1 MEVFMVFYLQ
11 GLTIGLA
18 YVAPIGLQNLFVI
31 NSALT
36 QKRGRAYL
44 TALIVTFFDVTLM
57 LACFFGVGALMERF
71 RWLQLAILLVG
82 SVIVCWIGIG
92 LLRSKATLDTS
103 RANVDLPILKLAG
116 KACVV
121 TWFNPQALIDGTM
134 LFGAFHVSL
143 PAGLEVPFVLGAGS
157 ASVLWFFGVTTLIS
171 LFSAKFSDKV
181 LRVINIV
188 CGCVI
193 IFYGLKL
200 MYNFVQMVIAG

>member
-1 MEVFMVFYLQ
+1 MDFYLQ

-171 LFSAKFSDKV
+171 LFSAKFSDNV

>member
-1 MEVFMVFYLQ
+1 MEFYLQ

-71 RWLQLAILLVG
+71 RWLQLGVLLVG
-82 SVIVCWIGIG
+82 SLIVCWIGIG

-103 RANVDLPILKLAG
+103 RADVNMPVLKLAG

-134 LFGAFHVSL
+134 LFGAFHASL
-143 PAGLEVPFVLGAGS
+143 PAGVELPFVMGAAS
-157 ASVLWFFGVTTLIS
+157 ASILWFSGITTLIT
-171 LFSAKFSDKV
+171 LFSAKFNDKV

-200 MYNFVQMVIAG
+200 LYNFIQMIAG

>member
-1 MEVFMVFYLQ
+1 MEFYLQ

-134 LFGAFHVSL
+134 LFGAFHASL

-171 LFSAKFSDKV
+171 LCSAKFSDKV

>member
-1 MEVFMVFYLQ
+1 MEFYLQ

-134 LFGAFHVSL
+134 LFGAFHASL

-157 ASVLWFFGVTTLIS
+157 ASVLWFFGVTKLIS

-200 MYNFVQMVIAG
+200 MYNFVQMMIAG

>member
-1 MEVFMVFYLQ
+1 MSFYLQ
-11 GLTIGLA
+11 GLSIGLA

-36 QKRGRAYL
+36 QKRGRAYI

-71 RWLQLAILLVG
+71 NWLKLAILLLG
-82 SVIVCWIGIG
+82 SIIVCVIGIG
-92 LLRSKATLDTS
+92 LLRSKATLDTGS
-103 RANVDLPILKLAG
+103 VDVAVPLIKLIG

-134 LFGAFHVSL
+134 LFGAFRASL
-143 PAGLEVPFVLGAGS
+143 PSGQELPFVLGAAS
-157 ASVLWFFGVTTLIS
+157 ASMLWFFGVTTLIS
-171 LFSAKFSDKV
+171 LFSAKFNDKV
-181 LRVINIV
+181 LRVINIL

-200 MYNFVQMVIAG
+200 LYNFFQAVL

>member
-1 MEVFMVFYLQ
+1 MEFYLQ

-134 LFGAFHVSL
+134 LFGAFHASL

-188 CGCVI
+188 CGCII

-200 MYNFVQMVIAG
+200 ILRFFQLIL

>member
-1 MEVFMVFYLQ
+1 MEFYLQ

-71 RWLQLAILLVG
+71 RWLQLGVLLVG
-82 SVIVCWIGIG
+82 SLIVCWIGIG

-103 RANVDLPILKLAG
+103 RADVNMPVLKLAG
-116 KACVV
+116 KACVL

-134 LFGAFHVSL
+134 LFGAFHASL
-143 PAGLEVPFVLGAGS
+143 PAGLELPFVMGAAS
-157 ASVLWFFGVTTLIS
+157 ASILWFSGITTLIT
-171 LFSAKFSDKV
+171 LFSAKFNDKV

-200 MYNFVQMVIAG
+200 LYNFIQMIAG

>member
-1 MEVFMVFYLQ
+1 MEFYLQ

-121 TWFNPQALIDGTM
+121 TWFNPQALIAGTM
-134 LFGAFHVSL
+134 LFGAFHASL

>member
-1 MEVFMVFYLQ
+1 MEFYLQ

>member
-1 MEVFMVFYLQ
+1 MEFYLQ

-134 LFGAFHVSL
+134 LFVAFHASL

-200 MYNFVQMVIAG
+200 MYNFVQMMIAG

>member
-1 MEVFMVFYLQ
+1 MECYLQ

-71 RWLQLAILLVG
+71 RWLQLGVLLVG
-82 SVIVCWIGIG
+82 SLIVCWIGIG

-103 RANVDLPILKLAG
+103 RADVNMPVLKLAG

-121 TWFNPQALIDGTM
+121 TWFDPQALIDGTM
-134 LFGAFHVSL
+134 LFGAFHASL
-143 PAGLEVPFVLGAGS
+143 PAGLELPFVMGAAS
-157 ASVLWFFGVTTLIS
+157 ASILWFSGITTLIT
-171 LFSAKFSDKV
+171 LFSAKFNDKV

-200 MYNFVQMVIAG
+200 LYNFIQMIAG

>member
-1 MEVFMVFYLQ
+1 M
-11 GLTIGLA
+11 GLA

-134 LFGAFHVSL
+134 LFGAFHASL

>member
-1 MEVFMVFYLQ
+1 MEFYLQ

-71 RWLQLAILLVG
+71 RWLQLGVLLVG
-82 SVIVCWIGIG
+82 SLIVCWIGIG

-103 RANVDLPILKLAG
+103 RADVNMPVLKLAG

-134 LFGAFHVSL
+134 LFGAFHASL
-143 PAGLEVPFVLGAGS
+143 PAGLELPFVMGAAS
-157 ASVLWFFGVTTLIS
+157 ASILWFSGITTLIT
-171 LFSAKFSDKV
+171 LFSAKFNDKV

-200 MYNFVQMVIAG
+200 L

>member
-1 MEVFMVFYLQ
+1 MEFYLQ
-11 GLTIGLA
+11 GLTIGLS

-134 LFGAFHVSL
+134 LFGAFHASL

>member
-1 MEVFMVFYLQ
+1 MEFYLQ

-134 LFGAFHVSL
+134 LFGAFHASL

-193 IFYGLKL
+193 IFYGLTL

>member
-1 MEVFMVFYLQ
+1 MEFYLQ

-71 RWLQLAILLVG
+71 RWLQLALLLVG

>member
-1 MEVFMVFYLQ
+1 MEFYLQ

-82 SVIVCWIGIG
+82 SLIVCWIGIG

-103 RANVDLPILKLAG
+103 RANVNVSILQLAG

-134 LFGAFHVSL
+134 LFGAFHASL
-143 PAGLEVPFVLGAGS
+143 PAGLELPFVLGAAS
-157 ASVLWFFGVTTLIS
+157 ASILWFSGITTLIT
-171 LFSAKFSDKV
+171 LFSAKFNDKV
-181 LRVINIV
+181 LRWINIV

-200 MYNFVQMVIAG
+200 LYNFVQMVMGM

>member
-1 MEVFMVFYLQ
+1 MEFYLQ

-57 LACFFGVGALMERF
+57 LACFFGVGAQMERF
-71 RWLQLAILLVG
+71 RWLQLGVLLVG
-82 SVIVCWIGIG
+82 SLIVCWIGIG

-103 RANVDLPILKLAG
+103 RADVNMPVLKLAG

-134 LFGAFHVSL
+134 LFGAFHASL
-143 PAGLEVPFVLGAGS
+143 PAGLELPFVMGAAS
-157 ASVLWFFGVTTLIS
+157 ASILWFSGITTLIT
-171 LFSAKFSDKV
+171 LFSAKFNDKV

-200 MYNFVQMVIAG
+200 LYNFIQMIAG

>member
-1 MEVFMVFYLQ
+1 MEFYLQ

-57 LACFFGVGALMERF
+57 LACFFGIGALMERF

-134 LFGAFHVSL
+134 LFGAFHASL

>member
-1 MEVFMVFYLQ
+1 MEFYLQ

-82 SVIVCWIGIG
+82 SLIVCWIGIG

-103 RANVDLPILKLAG
+103 RANVNVSVLQLAG

-134 LFGAFHVSL
+134 LFGAFHASL
-143 PAGLEVPFVLGAGS
+143 PAGLELPFVLGAAS
-157 ASVLWFFGVTTLIS
+157 ASILWFSGITTLIT
-171 LFSAKFSDKV
+171 LFSAKFNDKV
-181 LRVINIV
+181 LRWVNII

-200 MYNFVQMVIAG
+200 LYNFVQMVMGM

>member
-1 MEVFMVFYLQ
+1 MEFYLQ

-71 RWLQLAILLVG
+71 RWLQLGVLLVG
-82 SVIVCWIGIG
+82 SLIVCWIGIG

-103 RANVDLPILKLAG
+103 RADVNMPVLKLAG

-134 LFGAFHVSL
+134 LFGAFHASL
-143 PAGLEVPFVLGAGS
+143 PAGLELPFVMGAAS
-157 ASVLWFFGVTTLIS
+157 ASILWFSGITTLIT
-171 LFSAKFSDKV
+171 LFSAKFNDKV

-200 MYNFVQMVIAG
+200 LYNLSK

>member
-1 MEVFMVFYLQ
+1 MEFYLQ

-44 TALIVTFFDVTLM
+44 TALIVTFLDVTLM

-71 RWLQLAILLVG
+71 RWLQLGVLLVG
-82 SVIVCWIGIG
+82 SLIVCWIGIG

-103 RANVDLPILKLAG
+103 RADVNMPVLKLAG

-134 LFGAFHVSL
+134 LFGAFHASL
-143 PAGLEVPFVLGAGS
+143 PAGLELPFVMGAAS
-157 ASVLWFFGVTTLIS
+157 ASILWFSGITTLIT
-171 LFSAKFSDKV
+171 LFSAKFNDKV

-200 MYNFVQMVIAG
+200 LYNFIQMIAG

>member
-1 MEVFMVFYLQ
+1 MEFYLQ

-44 TALIVTFFDVTLM
+44 TARIVTFFDVTLM

-71 RWLQLAILLVG
+71 RWLQLGVLLVG
-82 SVIVCWIGIG
+82 SLIVCWIGIG

-103 RANVDLPILKLAG
+103 RADVNMPVLKLAG

-134 LFGAFHVSL
+134 LFGAFHASL
-143 PAGLEVPFVLGAGS
+143 PAGLELPFVMGAAS
-157 ASVLWFFGVTTLIS
+157 ASILWFSGITTLIT
-171 LFSAKFSDKV
+171 LFSAKFNDKV

-200 MYNFVQMVIAG
+200 LYNFIQMIAG

>member
-1 MEVFMVFYLQ
+1 MEFYLQ

-18 YVAPIGLQNLFVI
+18 YVAPIGLHNLFVI

-134 LFGAFHVSL
+134 LFGAFHASL

>member
-1 MEVFMVFYLQ
+1 MEFYLQ

-18 YVAPIGLQNLFVI
+18 YVAPIGRQNLFVI
-31 NSALT
+31 NSVLT

-71 RWLQLAILLVG
+71 RWLQLGVLLVG
-82 SVIVCWIGIG
+82 SLIVCWIGIG

-103 RANVDLPILKLAG
+103 RADVNMPVLKLAG

-134 LFGAFHVSL
+134 LFGAFHASL
-143 PAGLEVPFVLGAGS
+143 PAGLELPFVMGAAS
-157 ASVLWFFGVTTLIS
+157 ASILWFSGITTLIT
-171 LFSAKFSDKV
+171 LFSAKFNDKV

-200 MYNFVQMVIAG
+200 LYNFIQMIAG

>member
-1 MEVFMVFYLQ
+1 MEFYLQ

-134 LFGAFHVSL
+134 LFGAFHASL

-188 CGCVI
+188 CGCVS

>member
-1 MEVFMVFYLQ
+1 M
-11 GLTIGLA
+11 
-18 YVAPIGLQNLFVI
+18 I

-71 RWLQLAILLVG
+71 RWLQLGVLLVG
-82 SVIVCWIGIG
+82 SLTVCWIGIG

-103 RANVDLPILKLAG
+103 RADVNMPVLKLAG

-134 LFGAFHVSL
+134 LFGAFHASL
-143 PAGLEVPFVLGAGS
+143 PAGLELPFVMGAAS
-157 ASVLWFFGVTTLIS
+157 ASILWFSGITTLIT
-171 LFSAKFSDKV
+171 LFSAKFNDKV

-200 MYNFVQMVIAG
+200 LYNFIQMIAG

>member
-1 MEVFMVFYLQ
+1 MEFYLQ

-71 RWLQLAILLVG
+71 RWLQLGVLLVG
-82 SVIVCWIGIG
+82 SLIVCWIGIG

-103 RANVDLPILKLAG
+103 RADVNMPVLKLAG

-134 LFGAFHVSL
+134 LFGAFHASL
-143 PAGLEVPFVLGAGS
+143 PAGLELPFVMGAAS
-157 ASVLWFFGVTTLIS
+157 ASILWFSGITTLIT
-171 LFSAKFSDKV
+171 LFSAKFNDKV

-200 MYNFVQMVIAG
+200 LYNFIQMFAG

>member
-1 MEVFMVFYLQ
+1 MEFYLQ
-11 GLTIGLA
+11 GLTSGLA

-134 LFGAFHVSL
+134 LFGAFHASL

>member
-1 MEVFMVFYLQ
+1 M
-11 GLTIGLA
+11 
-18 YVAPIGLQNLFVI
+18 
-31 NSALT
+31 
-36 QKRGRAYL
+36 

-71 RWLQLAILLVG
+71 RWLQLGVLLVG
-82 SVIVCWIGIG
+82 SLIVCWIGIG

-103 RANVDLPILKLAG
+103 RADVNMPVLKLAG

-134 LFGAFHVSL
+134 LFGAFHASL
-143 PAGLEVPFVLGAGS
+143 PAGLELPFVMGAAS
-157 ASVLWFFGVTTLIS
+157 ASILWFSGITTLIT
-171 LFSAKFSDKV
+171 LFSAKFNDKV

-200 MYNFVQMVIAG
+200 LYNFIQMIAG

>member
-1 MEVFMVFYLQ
+1 MEFYLQ

-31 NSALT
+31 DSALT

-71 RWLQLAILLVG
+71 RWLQLGVLLVG
-82 SVIVCWIGIG
+82 SLIVCWIGIG

-103 RANVDLPILKLAG
+103 RADVNMPVLKLAG

-134 LFGAFHVSL
+134 LFGAFHASL
-143 PAGLEVPFVLGAGS
+143 PAGLELPFVMGAAS
-157 ASVLWFFGVTTLIS
+157 ASILWFSGITTLIT
-171 LFSAKFSDKV
+171 LFSAKFNDKV

-200 MYNFVQMVIAG
+200 LYNFIQMIAG

>member
-1 MEVFMVFYLQ
+1 MEFYLQ

-82 SVIVCWIGIG
+82 SLIVCWIGIG

-103 RANVDLPILKLAG
+103 RANVNVSVLQLAG

-134 LFGAFHVSL
+134 LFGAFHASL
-143 PAGLEVPFVLGAGS
+143 PAGLELPFVLGAAS
-157 ASVLWFFGVTTLIS
+157 ASILWFSGITTLIT
-171 LFSAKFSDKV
+171 LFSAKFNDKV
-181 LRVINIV
+181 LRWINIV

-200 MYNFVQMVIAG
+200 LYNFVQMVIGM

>member
-1 MEVFMVFYLQ
+1 MEFYLQ

-57 LACFFGVGALMERF
+57 LACFFGVGALRERF
-71 RWLQLAILLVG
+71 RWLQLGVLLVG
-82 SVIVCWIGIG
+82 SLIVCWIGIG

-103 RANVDLPILKLAG
+103 RADVNMPVLKLAG

-134 LFGAFHVSL
+134 LFGAFHASL
-143 PAGLEVPFVLGAGS
+143 PAGLELPFVMGAAS
-157 ASVLWFFGVTTLIS
+157 ASILWFSGITTLIT
-171 LFSAKFSDKV
+171 LFSAKFNDKV

-200 MYNFVQMVIAG
+200 LYNFIQMIAG

>member
-1 MEVFMVFYLQ
+1 MEFYLQ

-57 LACFFGVGALMERF
+57 LACVFGVGALMERF
-71 RWLQLAILLVG
+71 RWLQLGVLLVG
-82 SVIVCWIGIG
+82 SLIVCWIGIG

-103 RANVDLPILKLAG
+103 RADVNMPVLKLAG

-134 LFGAFHVSL
+134 LFGAFHASL
-143 PAGLEVPFVLGAGS
+143 PAGLELPFVMGAAS
-157 ASVLWFFGVTTLIS
+157 ASILWFSGITTLIT
-171 LFSAKFSDKV
+171 LFSAKFNDKV

-200 MYNFVQMVIAG
+200 LYNFIQMIAG